1 MKYNQAKEDLI
12 RAVQEEF
19 NRKYPFLKIE
29 VIKEKGKT
37 PTDGKS
43 RDAGEGEMHTEA
55 KDLLE
60 QDARLSD
67 DTRVHDLEASLQQL
81 LGVPFQVYRKSGNYW
96 METRMTGQWT
106 LKQQNDHGQDIS
118 SFYW

>member
-1 MKYNQAKEDLI
+1 MKYNQPKEDLI

-19 NRKYPFLKIE
+19 NKKYPFLKIE
-29 VIKEKGKT
+29 VIKEKGKA
-37 PTDGKS
+37 PADAKS
-43 RDAGEGEMHTEA
+43 QAEKEEGTHSEA
-55 KDLLE
+55 RDLLE
-60 QDARLSD
+60 RDARLSD

-118 SFYW
+118 SYYW